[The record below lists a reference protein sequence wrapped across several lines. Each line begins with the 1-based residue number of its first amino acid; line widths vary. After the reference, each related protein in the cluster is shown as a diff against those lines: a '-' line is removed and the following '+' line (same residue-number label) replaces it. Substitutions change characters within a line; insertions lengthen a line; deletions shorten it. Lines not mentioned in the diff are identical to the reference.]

1 MNSKQFAEQF
11 AREAGAIIRAN
22 FTLGMSKEWKA
33 DNSPVTKTDTEINA
47 RLIAEVRRFFPE
59 YNVMGEEASDLRG
72 GEYTWVCDPVDGTI
86 PFSHGIPICTF
97 SLGLVKNGE
106 SILGVIY
113 DPFQDRLFSAAKG
126 EGAFLN
132 GQPISVS
139 QKPELMSAI
148 GNCEFHSSAPY
159 DTSGLI
165 TNLEMQQGAKMF
177 KLQSFIY
184 PAALV
189 ATGEVAF
196 SIYAYK
202 FAHDAAAVKIIVE
215 EAGGKV
221 TDLFGNDQR
230 YDQQIKGLIASNG
243 VLHDQ
248 LVELAKQFTITKPWS
263 K

>member
-1 MNSKQFAEQF
+1 MSPKQFAEQF
-11 AREAGAIIRAN
+11 ARQAGGIIRTN
-22 FTLGMSKEWKA
+22 FQLGMSKEWKD
-33 DNSPVTKTDTEINA
+33 DNSPVTATDLAINA
-47 RLIAEVRRFFPE
+47 LLIKEVRALFPDHSILA
-59 YNVMGEEASDLRG
+59 EEQNDLRPDS
-72 GEYTWVCDPVDGTI
+72 EYAWVCDPVDGTI

-97 SLGLVKNGE
+97 SLALVKNGE

-132 GQPISVS
+132 GQLISVS
-139 QKPELMSAI
+139 NKSELMSAI

-159 DTSGLI
+159 DTTTLI
-165 TNLEMQQGAKMF
+165 TNLEMEQGAKMF

-189 ATGEVAF
+189 AAGEVAF

-230 YDQQIKGLIASNG
+230 YDQTIKGLIASNG
-243 VLHDQ
+243 VLHDK
-248 LVELAKQFTITKPWS
+248 LVALAS
-263 K
+263 KLV